1 LRRAVINAGFIVPLE
16 KIFPLKKALF
26 LFVAIAAAVVGF
38 AQDLRV
44 MTYNI
49 RLNTASDSLNAWPYR
64 KDNLASQVLFHDV
77 QLLGVQEAL
86 HNQMADLEERL
97 PCYKFVGVGRD
108 DGKEKGEYSAIF
120 YDTSR
125 LQVLQSNTFWLSLT
139 PEVPGSKS
147 WDAAITRIVTW
158 ARFRDKKSN
167 KIFYA
172 FNTHFDHLGK
182 EARRESAR
190 LLLQK
195 VAAIAGKTHAVVTGD
210 FNATPD
216 DEPIQVITEKSNAL
230 HLTDSKALSI
240 TPHYGPDGTFNGFAA
255 KERDNLPID
264 YIFLKGPWKVKT
276 HATLSQTWSGRFASD
291 HFAVLA
297 VIE

>member
-1 LRRAVINAGFIVPLE
+1 M
-16 KIFPLKKALF
+16 KKALF
-26 LFVAIAAAVVGF
+26 LFVAIAAAVAGL

-64 KDNLASQVLFHDV
+64 KDNLASQVLFHEV

-86 HNQMADLEERL
+86 HNQMVDLKERL
-97 PCYKFVGVGRD
+97 PRYKFVGVGRD

-120 YDTSR
+120 YDTAR
-125 LQVLQSNTFWLSLT
+125 LQVLQSSTFWLSLT

-158 ARFRDKKSN
+158 ARFKDKKSN

-195 VAAIAGKTHAVVTGD
+195 VAAIAGKTRAVVTGD
-210 FNATPD
+210 FNATPN
-216 DEPIQVITEKSNAL
+216 DEPIQVVTEKNNAL
-230 HLTDSKALSI
+230 HLTDSKALSG
-240 TPHYGPDGTFNGFAA
+240 TPHYGPEGTFNGFGA

-264 YIFLKGPWKVKT
+264 YIFLKGPWKVKK
-276 HATLSQTWSGRFASD
+276 HATLSQTWGGRFASD
-291 HFAVLA
+291 HFAVFA